1 MEKKPNDAGNNIL
14 LSKYTQ
20 ALIATLKS
28 IKSRSRPDEISKIEV
43 SQTVSFLAIVYE
55 KMRNAIEFREDHL
68 ILRAAIERILKR
80 RLALNPKGEDEA
92 ENLLRELLWAR
103 YFDNGYLGKNDVD
116 NIQKILDTYLKIRKK
131 LILGRPA
138 AVQIYLNDF
147 IFDLLT
153 AEIEETLNPQSAKKK
168 SAQTFYIYQVLRQK
182 IKIEEL
188 TEPQKDA
195 IFLAAL
201 EKIYRKSDRSYQR
214 YHLLITFYQPLSFYS
229 EEELD
234 KLIPKL
240 PEIFKKIDGF
250 IRSPYLD
257 ILSKF
262 IKKNLPPFLI
272 LFAILDKKLT
282 EIESVLTQYEKLK
295 SEVDYICREKYQQ
308 LSTKVKNLAIRAFIY
323 IFLTKMIFALILE
336 FPLSNYFYGTADLRS
351 ITINTL
357 FPPILMALIV
367 LSFRIPDEEN
377 TRRIFGRIVEIINK
391 DQSFEKNISL
401 FTKKSKIK
409 KPILIFEFTVFYSF
423 TFLITFSLI
432 YEVLTQLNF
441 NLISQLIFIFFVSVV
456 TFFSYRIKQSVN
468 ELKISEKESIFTPF
482 IDFFFMPILSLGK
495 FFSSEIAKLNFF
507 IFVFDFIIE
516 APFKLIFEIVEEWIA
531 FVRKRKEEIV

>member
-131 LILGRPA
+131 LIIGRPA

-409 KPILIFEFTVFYSF
+409 KPILIFGFTVFYSF